1 MTVYFV
7 ILCLVSNFKPDS
19 KPYFAIDPM
28 ISRSTSFTVIILMS
42 VAFAGSLKLWSV
54 VSVMKFG
61 PAKEVSDDA
70 TTGGATGGSTTGGE
84 TSGGGTAGGS
94 TTTGGGG
101 ESSTTEGSTTTGT
114 ATDATLMKRAN
125 FSLIYL

>member
-70 TTGGATGGSTTGGE
+70 TTGGATGGSTTGG
-84 TSGGGTAGGS
+84 GTAGGS